1 MNYLSG
7 RDIFQSER
15 IYIARY
21 SNIGGLEPSTDITL
35 NGFKVGYVREIYF
48 AEDHSGNLIIKL
60 AITKD
65 FDLPVGTKAEI
76 VSSDLL
82 GSKEVQ
88 LTLAET
94 DVFYEKYDTLLTGIE
109 ADIKSQVSGQL
120 APLKAKAEKLLSS
133 LDSAVTTITMV
144 FNEETRKNLT
154 ESFANINYLSK
165 DLKIL
170 IQTEKED
177 IAALISN
184 LRSVSDNLNNNSD
197 KLDHIFSNIS
207 EFSDSLASIELK
219 SSINKIDKAIN
230 NLEQITAK
238 IEAGEGTM
246 GKLINDPLL
255 YQNINSTTE
264 NLNRLLIDLRHNP
277 KRYIHMSVFDLGKEI
292 YLTPGPNASSES
304 KYSYK
309 VLLMTSDM
317 AIPLSSPIFENINSV
332 EESKS
337 RSKYNYLTGNE
348 KSISE
353 ARIILNRIQNA
364 FPDATILAF
373 KNGKKIK
380 LEKALKATSK

>member
-1 MNYLSG
+1 
-7 RDIFQSER
+7 
-15 IYIARY
+15 
-21 SNIGGLEPSTDITL
+21 
-35 NGFKVGYVREIYF
+35 
-48 AEDHSGNLIIKL
+48 
-60 AITKD
+60 
-65 FDLPVGTKAEI
+65 
-76 VSSDLL
+76 
-82 GSKEVQ
+82 
-88 LTLAET
+88 
-94 DVFYEKYDTLLTGIE
+94 
-109 ADIKSQVSGQL
+109 
-120 APLKAKAEKLLSS
+120 
-133 LDSAVTTITMV
+133 MV